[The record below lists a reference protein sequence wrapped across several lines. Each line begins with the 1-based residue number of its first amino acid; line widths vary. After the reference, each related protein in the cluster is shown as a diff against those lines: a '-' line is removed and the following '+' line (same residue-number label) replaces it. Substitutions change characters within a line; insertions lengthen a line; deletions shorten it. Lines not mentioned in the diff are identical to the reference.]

1 MGFEEK
7 LQALID
13 GDDIR
18 DLARRYA
25 HCVWQKDADGAVNL
39 FTEDGVMDMGDRA
52 ALVGRAAMLESYR
65 ATVATA
71 EFRPFVHNH
80 VLEIDGDTAT
90 GTVYLDLR
98 AVLEGQAMI
107 GHGYY
112 EDVYVRTDVGWR
124 FKSRALNLAHY
135 VEDANG

>member
-1 MGFEEK
+1 MGLEEK
-7 LQALID
+7 LQALVD
-13 GDDIR
+13 AEEIR
-18 DLARRYA
+18 NLARRYA
-25 HCVWQKDADGAVNL
+25 HCVWQKDAEGAVDL

-52 ALVGRAAMLESYR
+52 ALVGREAMLQSYR
-65 ATVATA
+65 DTVTTA

-80 VLEIDGDTAT
+80 VLDIDGDDAT

-98 AVLEGQAMI
+98 ARIDGQAMI

-112 EDVYVRTDVGWR
+112 DDVYVRTDAGWK